1 VPALAEIQT
10 VIRAALIH
18 GDSAM
23 AVRILHGGTCPEHRL
38 AVHQR
43 HYTTSLTRA
52 LVDRFPASVW
62 LVGTD
67 LVIHAA
73 QSFIREYPPATP
85 CIAEY
90 GDTFP
95 KHLGG
100 QPGADALPY
109 LTQFADLEWHLGRL
123 ALATGESTNTHYL
136 HLDWSL
142 DELMAVYLA
151 ESVPEQFALRHEDVW
166 LEVRGMRGELHMNR
180 LTHADFA
187 ARQAGGYR

>member
-10 VIRAALIH
+10 VIRTALIH
-18 GDSAM
+18 GDNAM
-23 AVRILHGGTCPEHRL
+23 AVRFLHGGAHPEHRL

-43 HYTTSLTRA
+43 HYATSLIRA
-52 LVDRFPASVW
+52 LVDRFPATVW
-62 LVGTD
+62 LVGSD

-95 KHLGG
+95 KHLGA

-109 LTQFADLEWHLGRL
+109 LTQFTDLEWHLGRL
-123 ALATGESTNTHYL
+123 ALATGESTNTHYV

-142 DELMAVYLA
+142 DELMAAYLA
-151 ESVPEQFALRHEDVW
+151 DSAPEQFALRREEVW
-166 LEVRGMRGELHMNR
+166 LEVRGVRGQLHMNR
-180 LTHADFA
+180 LTAADFA
-187 ARQAGGYR
+187 ARPAGGHR